1 MRDKPFIEV
10 TVGGKPVNAVFY
22 ERLSTATIRDEVG
35 QDADT
40 VELVFDDARNEVA
53 APAPGALIAVSFGF
67 RGVGS
72 WKMGLY
78 TVEGLAFEGGPDG
91 ERLTISGRSADMRS
105 DLKEPVSEHFDDRT
119 VGDLVQELA
128 GRHGLQAVVSPA
140 LAGETLPYIAR
151 LDQSTLDFGTRIAD
165 RFGALFA
172 VKDGKMLL
180 VKRGSGSAS
189 GLTLPALTIAK
200 SDCRDWS
207 FDVDPRP
214 EYGSTSAKWY
224 DRETGK
230 TEIETERTGMQG
242 PERRLRHALPTRAE
256 AKAAAKSEGERLS
269 RATGSGSVTL
279 AGLPEVQAE
288 TDAQLIGFRPEIN
301 GRWRV
306 ASVEHSFADTYTTTI
321 ELEAPEGGKNG
332 GQE

>member
-1 MRDKPFIEV
+1 
-10 TVGGKPVNAVFY
+10 
-22 ERLSTATIRDEVG
+22 
-35 QDADT
+35 
-40 VELVFDDARNEVA
+40 
-53 APAPGALIAVSFGF
+53 
-67 RGVGS
+67 
-72 WKMGLY
+72 
-78 TVEGLAFEGGPDG
+78 G

-189 GLTLPALTIAK
+189 GLT
-200 SDCRDWS
+200 CRRS
-207 FDVDPRP
+207 PSPSRIVATGASMSIPVP
-214 EYGSTSAKWY
+214 EYGLTSAKWY
-224 DRETGK
+224 DRATGK

-242 PERRLRHALPTRAE
+242 PERRLRHVLPTQAE

-279 AGLPEVQAE
+279 AGLPEAQAE
-288 TDAQLIGFRPEIN
+288 TDAQLMGFRPEIN

-321 ELEAPEGGKNG
+321 ELGAGRREERRPGVGKTPCEERGARNATSG
-332 GQE
+332 PWGPNANRTPHRCKSHSQQRPCRFC